1 MPIDPNLS
9 GIGPQQQPL
18 LHRHSHPESQP
29 QRYQLPPPNDGPRQ
43 STSSDPGGWELK
55 EKKAKLRMDMEQM
68 RLELRAKERELEELG
83 GDG

>member
-9 GIGPQQQPL
+9 GIGQQQPL

-55 EKKAKLRMDMEQM
+55 EKKAKLRMDVEQM